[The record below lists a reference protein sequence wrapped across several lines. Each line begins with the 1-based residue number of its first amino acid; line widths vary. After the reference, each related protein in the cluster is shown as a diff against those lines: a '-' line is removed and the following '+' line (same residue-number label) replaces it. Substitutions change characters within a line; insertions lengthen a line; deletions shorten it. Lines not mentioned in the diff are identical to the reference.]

1 MNVKDVHRKDGAH
14 KESKSTGGTK
24 NYQIQKEGKD
34 KKLCQRLEFVT
45 LGEKR
50 PSLS

>member
-1 MNVKDVHRKDGAH
+1 MKVKKLHKKSGSH

-24 NYQIQKEGKD
+24 NYQKQQEGK
-34 KKLCQRLEFVT
+34 KQHQRLEFVT
-45 LGEKR
+45 TGQKR